1 MKFSKSLLWAFAGLG
16 LFACSNEEVV
26 PEGGNME
33 GNSTVTVKIN
43 LPKLLT
49 ESRSGSGI
57 LAGTETA
64 GTTGDQTPV
73 EIGAE
78 GVKVTLY
85 AASGSSEQTVTMSQ
99 DDIRTGSV
107 TFANVRTPQR
117 VAVSVNGGTDDALTI
132 DAINT
137 AKLAAPLYAESAAF
151 NLDDETGNYTITVTP
166 EPRYARL
173 ELSGISHDTDHGTG
187 NSCIFKTANLAGMF
201 LDNVWV
207 TEKSNAGMVN
217 VAADA
222 GIWNKINTAAYASP
236 TWSTLGGDFLAGTT
250 WPAAGNC
257 YAYSLFGETQLPSV
271 VFVLDGATLE
281 FNSGVQMAGYT
292 PGANLYARVSKFIIN
307 KPTDWDTKKEEYKT
321 KYGVDDNG
329 VFTSFK
335 DGNIYQIS
343 DIAIPDKAWGT
354 TPGGGTDVSVIATVN
369 VLPWTI
375 VEGTVDWN

>member
-26 PEGGNME
+26 PEGGSMD

-49 ESRSGSGI
+49 ESRSGNGI
-57 LAGTETA
+57 LPGEETT

-85 AASGSSEQTVTMSQ
+85 AASGTSEQTVTVSGDYTQ
-99 DDIRTGSV
+99 TGTV
-107 TFANVRTPQR
+107 TFQNVRTPQR
-117 VAVSVNGGTDDALTI
+117 VEVSVNGGTNADLTI
-132 DAINT
+132 DEINT
-137 AKLAAPLYAESAAF
+137 AGLAAPLYGESTSF
-151 NLDDETGNYTITVTP
+151 TPDGDTGNYNISVTP
-166 EPRYARL
+166 QPRYARL
-173 ELSGISHDTDHGTG
+173 ELSGISHDTNHGTG
-187 NSCIFKTANLAGMF
+187 TCIFKTANLAGMF

-222 GIWNKINTAAYASP
+222 GIWDKINTAAYASP
-236 TWSTLGGDFLAGTT
+236 TWSTLGGDFLAGAT

-292 PGANLYARVSKFIIN
+292 EGADLYARVSKFVIN
-307 KPTDWDTKKEEYKT
+307 KPADWEQKKEEYKT
-321 KYGVDDNG
+321 EYGVDDNG
-329 VFTSFK
+329 QFISFK
-335 DGNIYQIS
+335 AGYIYQIS
-343 DIAIPDKAWGT
+343 GIAIPDKAWGI
-354 TPGGGTDVSVIATVN
+354 TPGGGTNVGVIATVN

>member
-1 MKFSKSLLWAFAGLG
+1 
-16 LFACSNEEVV
+16 
-26 PEGGNME
+26 ME

-73 EIGAE
+73 VIGE
-78 GVKVTLY
+78 KGVKVTLY

-117 VAVSVNGGTDDALTI
+117 VAVSVNGGTGGALTI

-137 AKLAAPLYAESAAF
+137 AKLAAPLYAESDAF
-151 NLDDETGNYTITVTP
+151 TLDDETGNKYTITVTP
-166 EPRYARL
+166 KPRYARL
-173 ELSGISHDTDHGTG
+173 ELSGISHDTNHGTG
-187 NSCIFKTANLAGMF
+187 NSCIFKAANLAGMF

-207 TEKSNAGMVN
+207 TEESNAGMVN

-222 GIWNKINTAAYASP
+222 GIWEEIGTTAYASP

-292 PGANLYARVSKFIIN
+292 PGANLYARVSNFVIN
-307 KPTDWDTKKEEYKT
+307 KPTDWEQKKEEYKT

-354 TPGGGTDVSVIATVN
+354 TPGGGTNVSVIATVN

-375 VEGTVDWN
+375 VEGTVAW

>member
-26 PEGGNME
+26 TEGGNME

-173 ELSGISHDTDHGTG
+173 ELSGISHDTNHGT
-187 NSCIFKTANLAGMF
+187 STCIFKTANLAGMF

-207 TEKSNAGMVN
+207 TEESNAGMVN

-222 GIWNKINTAAYASP
+222 GIWEEIGTTAYASP

-271 VFVLDGATLE
+271 VFVLDGTGLE
-281 FNSGVQMAGYT
+281 FNDGVQMAGYT
-292 PGANLYARVSKFIIN
+292 PGANLYARVSNFVIN
-307 KPTDWDTKKEEYKT
+307 KPTDWEQKKEEYKT

-375 VEGTVDWN
+375 VEGTVAW

>member
-1 MKFSKSLLWAFAGLG
+1 MKFSKSLFLAFAGLG

-26 PEGGNME
+26 TESGNMD

-49 ESRSGSGI
+49 ESRSGGGI
-57 LAGTETA
+57 AAGTETE
-64 GTTGDQTPV
+64 GTTGEQTPV

-151 NLDDETGNYTITVTP
+151 ILDNKTGNYTITVTP

-173 ELSGISHDTDHGTG
+173 ELSGISHDTNHGTG
-187 NSCIFKTANLAGMF
+187 NSCIFKAANLAGMF

-207 TEKSNAGMVN
+207 TEESNTGMVS
-217 VAADA
+217 VATDA
-222 GIWNKINTAAYASP
+222 GIWDKISTVAYASP
-236 TWSTLGGDFLAGTT
+236 TWSTLGGSFLAGTT
-250 WPAAGNC
+250 WPAKGNC
-257 YAYSLFGETQLPSV
+257 YAYSLFGDSQLPSV
-271 VFVLDGATLE
+271 VFVLDGTGLV
-281 FNSGVQMAGYT
+281 FNDGVQMAGYT
-292 PGANLYARVSKFIIN
+292 SGADLYARVSKFKIN
-307 KPTDWDTKKEEYKT
+307 KPTDWEQKKEEYKT

-335 DGNIYQIS
+335 AGNIYQIS
-343 DIAIPDKAWGT
+343 GIAIPDKAWGT

-375 VEGTVDWN
+375 VEGTVEW

>member
-1 MKFSKSLLWAFAGLG
+1 
-16 LFACSNEEVV
+16 
-26 PEGGNME
+26 ME

-173 ELSGISHDTDHGTG
+173 ELSGISHDTNHGT
-187 NSCIFKTANLAGMF
+187 STCIFKTANLAGMF

-207 TEKSNAGMVN
+207 TEESNAGMVN

-222 GIWNKINTAAYASP
+222 GIWEEIGTTAYASP

-292 PGANLYARVSKFIIN
+292 PGANLYARVSNFVIN
-307 KPTDWDTKKEEYKT
+307 KPTDWEQKKEEYKT

-375 VEGTVDWN
+375 VEGTVAW

>member
-1 MKFSKSLLWAFAGLG
+1 MKTRNLLWALAGLG

-26 PEGGNME
+26 TEGGNMD

-49 ESRSGSGI
+49 ESRSGGGI
-57 LAGTETA
+57 AAGKETE
-64 GTTGDQTPV
+64 GTTGEQTPV

-151 NLDDETGNYTITVTP
+151 TLDDETGNYTITVTP

-173 ELSGISHDTDHGTG
+173 ELSGISHDTNHGTG
-187 NSCIFKTANLAGMF
+187 NSCIFKAATLAGMF

-207 TEKSNAGMVN
+207 TEESNAGMVS
-217 VAADA
+217 VATDA
-222 GIWNKINTAAYASP
+222 GIWDKISTAAYASP
-236 TWSTLGGDFLAGTT
+236 TWSTLGGNFLAATT

-257 YAYSLFGETQLPSV
+257 YAYSLFGDSQLPSV
-271 VFVLDGATLE
+271 VFVLDGTGLE
-281 FNSGVQMAGYT
+281 FNDGVQMAGYT
-292 PGANLYARVSKFIIN
+292 PGADLYARVSKFKIN
-307 KPTDWDTKKEEYKT
+307 KPTDWEQKKEEYKT

-335 DGNIYQIS
+335 AGNIYQIS
-343 DIAIPDKAWGT
+343 GIAIPDKAWGT

-375 VEGTVDWN
+375 VEGTVEW